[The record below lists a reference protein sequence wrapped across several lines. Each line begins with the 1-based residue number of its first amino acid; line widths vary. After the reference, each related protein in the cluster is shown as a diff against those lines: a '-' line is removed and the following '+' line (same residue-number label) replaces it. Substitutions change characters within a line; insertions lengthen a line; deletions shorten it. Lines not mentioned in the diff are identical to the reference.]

1 MARVGGAAEY
11 GLFILTITAALIIDG
26 VLGTSLDISV
36 IRYASHVTH
45 DAQTKIARCQAFAF
59 HIKWIGILCLFLAY
73 LVFQQ
78 LNLFPNTENYPA
90 LPILFASLGLLLAR
104 SVAVDAQIQQKF
116 RLYSGIDA
124 MQGITRIL
132 LFGLLAILGVS
143 QANAYSAV
151 YGIVGFLVLLF
162 GAFGL
167 KQPFFRSALP
177 PKGEMARLFR
187 FAGATTFIIAFGT
200 MTGRGDILILSFT
213 QSHEALANY
222 GAASQITQLLTQFAL
237 YASVL
242 TQPRIIQDTRDGTL
256 NKLIKINLFAVAAI
270 SLASIPFW
278 ALGFFDWLII
288 LLFGNSFDFAINLLQ
303 IQFIGG
309 LLDLLIVPSLMT
321 LAVLA
326 APKWCIWG
334 ELAIM
339 LAFMATGFLITTHLE
354 GNNALV
360 AMSWTFVGVRVAKL
374 AFYGLLCIRISSKRT
389 LISSPPDSAN

>member
-11 GLFILTITAALIIDG
+11 GLFILTITAVLIIDG

-36 IRYASHVTH
+36 IRYASHVTN
-45 DAQTKIARCQAFAF
+45 DARAKIARCQAFAF
-59 HIKWIGILCLFLAY
+59 HIKWIGILCLLLISLA
-73 LVFQQ
+73 FKQ
-78 LNLFPNTENYPA
+78 LNLFPNTENYPVF
-90 LPILFASLGLLLAR
+90 PILFASLGLLLAR

-124 MQGITRIL
+124 MQGITRII
-132 LFGLLAILGVS
+132 LFGLLAILGCS
-143 QANAYSAV
+143 QASVYSGV
-151 YGIVGFLVLLF
+151 YGIVGFLILLF

-167 KQPFFRSALP
+167 KQSFFRSALP
-177 PKGEMARLFR
+177 PKDEMTRLFR

-200 MTGRGDILILSFT
+200 VTGRGDILILSFT
-213 QSHEALANY
+213 QSNEALANY

-256 NKLIKINLFAVAAI
+256 NKLIKINLIAVAVI

-278 ALGFFDWLII
+278 AFGFFDWVIA
-288 LLFGNSFDFAINLLQ
+288 LLFGEGFDFAINLLQ

-309 LLDLLIVPSLMT
+309 ILDLLIVPTLMT

-326 APKWCIWG
+326 IPKWCIWG

-339 LAFMATGFLITTHLE
+339 LAFMTTGFLITTHFE
-354 GNNALV
+354 GNNALI

-389 LISSPPDSAN
+389 LPSTLPDSAN